1 MAGEADA
8 RLASTPGKPAPVVV
22 LWAIL
27 LAYAVG
33 VGAAAVYHA
42 EQTDPDGISYIRL
55 AGYLTEGHVGRSV
68 TGHWSPLLSWLI
80 APLLMIG
87 LPGLHAG
94 RLVLALGGGF
104 VVWMVWGFG
113 GRLGLRPLP
122 RGLATMTAAVMAIG
136 WTTEVITPD
145 VILTGLL
152 LAYLTVI
159 SRPDLLRRKTGAV
172 AAGVLGGLAFL
183 TKAYALPFF
192 LVHFPLT
199 LWLRSG
205 ETAEGEPPRPGR
217 RFRAALGPWAVGMAG
232 CILVS
237 GVWITALSV
246 KYRRFTVTTVG
257 GHAHRY
263 FAPTKAGPRPKHMWN
278 HLIVPADY
286 AMTKWEDPEAADFP
300 ATWSPWAS
308 GANFLHL
315 ARRVFANLRVFCLEL
330 RATPFALAPLA
341 LLAVAILLRRDW
353 FGSLL
358 QARWLLLTV
367 VIYVGG
373 YLGFHVV
380 RRFFQP
386 VMLIDVLLVF
396 LLFDRLMPGARPP
409 LSSASPADRP
419 SARWTRALL
428 LALSLTPLAW
438 ASGQLAWG
446 LPRFPRA
453 GKMCAALAKE
463 LRPLE
468 LPGPVASTLW
478 HRGLFLTYHLDS
490 KFLGIPFIQQGQEVF
505 RELAEAQVGT
515 FLIWDKP
522 ALVSA
527 FEASPHWQLRK
538 RFDRT
543 KQPDLD
549 RDLVVFVAT
558 TPGR

>member
-1 MAGEADA
+1 MTNDQ
-8 RLASTPGKPAPVVV
+8 ASMSGKPAPVVV

-27 LAYAVG
+27 LAYGLG
-33 VGAAAVYHA
+33 VAAAAVYQA

-94 RLVLALGGGF
+94 RVVLALGGGF
-104 VVWMVWGFG
+104 VVWMVWMFG

-122 RGLATMTAAVMAIG
+122 RSLATMTAAVMAVG

-159 SRPDLLRRKTGAV
+159 SKPDLLRRRATAIAVGA
-172 AAGVLGGLAFL
+172 LGGLAFL

-205 ETAEGEPPRPGR
+205 ETAETERPRFGR
-217 RFRAALGPWAVGMAG
+217 RFRAALLPWAVGMAG
-232 CILVS
+232 CIVVS
-237 GVWITALSV
+237 GVWIATLSV
-246 KYRRFTVTTVG
+246 KYGRFTVTTVG

-263 FAPTKAGPRPKHMWN
+263 FAPPQAGFRPKHMWN
-278 HLIVPADY
+278 HLIIPADY
-286 AMTKWEDPEAADFP
+286 AMTKWEDPDTSDFP
-300 ATWSPWAS
+300 PTWSPFAS
-308 GANFLHL
+308 GANLRHA

-330 RATPFALAPLA
+330 SATPFALAPLA
-341 LLAVAILLRRDW
+341 LLAVAILFRRNW
-353 FGSLL
+353 FGSSF

-367 VIYVGG
+367 VIYVVG

-396 LLFDRLMPGARPP
+396 LLFGRLMQKSHPP
-409 LSSASPADRP
+409 PSSAPSADRAL
-419 SARWTRALL
+419 SRWRWALV
-428 LALSLTPLAW
+428 LALSLSPLVW

-453 GKMCAALAKE
+453 GRMCAALAKE

-478 HRGLFLTYHLDS
+478 HRGLFLAYHLDS
-490 KFLGIPFIQQGQEVF
+490 KFLGIPFIQQEPEVF
-505 RELAEAQVGT
+505 RELADAQVGT

-527 FEASPHWQLRK
+527 FERSVRWQLRA
-538 RFDRT
+538 RFERT
-543 KQPDLD
+543 KQPELD
-549 RDLVVFVAT
+549 RNLAVFVTA
-558 TPGR
+558 TPGP